1 MNTLHFFVSSNHN
14 SSPIIGIYNVLNR
27 ELKNRSRL
35 INLSTCGDIERDVAI
50 KHDVETTPCLLML
63 NEGGKIFHRVYGPV
77 AIVDEL
83 IRLSNDS

>member
-50 KHDVETTPCLLML
+50 KHNVETTPCLLML
-63 NEGGKIFHRVYGPV
+63 NGSGELSRQIYGPV

-83 IRLSNDS
+83 IRLSKDS